1 MNKGVSAMSE
11 DRVFRITSKLGIVF
25 EKASL
30 NDVGK
35 IAGSLQKAG
44 VPHEVSQHI
53 TDRAIFIEIDP
64 GLASE
69 GIPVSTG
76 FVKRVASLGGRFCGG
91 NGIASLLNRI
101 GRSAPNPA

>member
-1 MNKGVSAMSE
+1 MSE

-30 NDVGK
+30 GDVGK

-44 VPHEVSQHI
+44 VPHEVTQHI
-53 TDRAIFIEIDP
+53 TNNALFIEIDP

-69 GIPVSTG
+69 GIPVTAG

-101 GRSAPNPA
+101 GRSTPSPA